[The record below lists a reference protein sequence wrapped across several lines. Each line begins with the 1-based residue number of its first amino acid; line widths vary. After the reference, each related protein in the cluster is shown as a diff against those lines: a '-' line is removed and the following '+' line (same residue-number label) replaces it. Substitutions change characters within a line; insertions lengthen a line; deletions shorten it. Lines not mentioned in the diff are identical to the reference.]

1 MAKVS
6 TVGREPQPMDVV
18 ESQVREYK
26 YLKEQIDLLSKRQ
39 KQIRDDLMLL
49 VENTG
54 YEDDQGHLWVEFD
67 DEIDG
72 VGALQRQR
80 RVSRSLDEESAEQV
94 LTDAGVWDKCTEL
107 KRVVNED
114 AVMQALYEDE
124 LTESDVDSVYPP
136 KITWALVLK

>member
-6 TVGREPQPMDVV
+6 SAARQPQPMDVV
-18 ESQVREYK
+18 EAQVREYK

-39 KQIRDDLMLL
+39 KQIRDELMIL
-49 VENTG
+49 VEQTG

-67 DEIDG
+67 EDIDG

-80 RVSRSLDEESAEQV
+80 RVSRSLDEESAEKI

-114 AVMQALYEDE
+114 AVMQALYDEE
-124 LTESDVDSVYPP
+124 LTEVDVDGVYPP

>member
-6 TVGREPQPMDVV
+6 SAARQPQPMDVV
-18 ESQVREYK
+18 EAQVREYK

-39 KQIRDDLMLL
+39 KQIRDELMLL

-67 DEIDG
+67 EDIDG

-80 RVSRSLDEESAEQV
+80 RVSRSLDEESAEKI

-114 AVMQALYEDE
+114 AVMQALYDEE
-124 LTESDVDSVYPP
+124 LTEVDVDGVYPP

>member
-6 TVGREPQPMDVV
+6 STARQPEPMDVV
-18 ESQVREYK
+18 EAQVREYK

-39 KQIRDDLMLL
+39 KQIRDELMLL

-67 DEIDG
+67 AEIDG

-80 RVSRSLDEESAEQV
+80 RVSRSLDEESAEQI

-124 LTESDVDSVYPP
+124 LTEADVDGVYPP